1 MLYKKYLFGDTAAYY
16 VQTEEFGAGLMLFP
30 ADVEIGDADA
40 LSPDCMVQCVL
51 RGAQNLVDYTNGITL
66 RNRSS
71 ARLAILS
78 QRADERSVV
87 TRLSDGAGNDYIYF
101 DCLGEELTDPVSAAV
116 RLSDRHKGI
125 GGDGIVKNGVEESI
139 ISVGRL
145 GREGMRET
153 DREILR
159 IMTQD

>member
-71 ARLAILS
+71 ARLATDALIVPEPPMIRICIRKTS
-78 QRADERSVV
+78 SATKKGRSEN
-87 TRLSDGAGNDYIYF
+87 RPCAQ
-101 DCLGEELTDPVSAAV
+101 AA
-116 RLSDRHKGI
+116 RHFSSM
-125 GGDGIVKNGVEESI
+125 V
-139 ISVGRL
+139 
-145 GREGMRET
+145 
-153 DREILR
+153 
-159 IMTQD
+159 